1 MREGETGWSP
11 EWRRSLR
18 SCKSLRN
25 HFGALEVG
33 AIVGVDEAGQSSPGY
48 KSTETNNKCISC
60 HIRYDFQVHSLCAKA
75 HENGHIRFDEGWLSC
90 VALLQGEGASIVDPS
105 HVEWRAGRHT
115 GGWELSH
122 LLVLCP
128 CSDTSANSAA
138 PADVA
143 SQSSSPEHMNS
154 CTYMGQKK
162 SRAPMAEGKMHR

>member
-1 MREGETGWSP
+1 M
-11 EWRRSLR
+11 
-18 SCKSLRN
+18 
-25 HFGALEVG
+25 
-33 AIVGVDEAGQSSPGY
+33 DEAGQSSPCL
-48 KSTETNNKCISC
+48 STEISNKCISS

-90 VALLQGEGASIVDPS
+90 MALLQGEGASIVDPS

-154 CTYMGQKK
+154 CTYMEQGPQWQRERCTDKK
-162 SRAPMAEGKMHR
+162 RSLFRWSDPWRMGGCFWELDR